1 MIRKVDGIRLPRSA
15 TGIYTPVRKCTG
27 DQLALLGDLGVEA
40 GDFVAIAQDY
50 NQCLLNPTDSQVHAL
65 PEYAPRPR
73 RGRGRPKGSKNKK
86 AVRHAAEVEQARA
99 AGTYVEPERRRHG
112 RPKGSNDSKPRK
124 RRSDELHQARTEKHG
139 RRPIES

>member
-1 MIRKVDGIRLPRSA
+1 MIRKVDGIRPLRPA

-40 GDFVAIAQDY
+40 GYFVAIAQDY
-50 NQCLLNPTDSQVHAL
+50 NQRLLNPTDSQVHAL

-86 AVRHAAEVEQARA
+86 AVRRAVEVEQARA
-99 AGTYVEPERRRHG
+99 AGTYVEPERRRPG

-124 RRSDELHQARTEKHG
+124 RRSDELHQARTEKQG

>member
-1 MIRKVDGIRLPRSA
+1 MIRKVDGIRLLRPA

-40 GDFVAIAQDY
+40 GDFVVIAQDY
-50 NQCLLNPTDSQVHAL
+50 NQRLLNPTDSQVHAL
-65 PEYAPRPR
+65 PAHAPRPR

-86 AVRHAAEVEQARA
+86 AVRRAAEVEQARA
-99 AGTYVEPERRRHG
+99 AGTYVEPG

-124 RRSDELHQARTEKHG
+124 RRSDAGIKRGPRNKAAVQ
-139 RRPIES
+139 